1 MLSPVIMGHVTVHV
15 RHMLG
20 HVMGHVVYPDIIHVL
35 QDYDENGDYVR
46 TWIPELKNVPA
57 RRIHEP
63 WLMSRQ
69 EQEQYGVIIGQDY
82 PAPPPSRELGR
93 PHGGE
98 TI

>member
-1 MLSPVIMGHVTVHV
+1 M
-15 RHMLG
+15 
-20 HVMGHVVYPDIIHVL
+20 L

-93 PHGGE
+93 PHGSE
-98 TI
+98 TF